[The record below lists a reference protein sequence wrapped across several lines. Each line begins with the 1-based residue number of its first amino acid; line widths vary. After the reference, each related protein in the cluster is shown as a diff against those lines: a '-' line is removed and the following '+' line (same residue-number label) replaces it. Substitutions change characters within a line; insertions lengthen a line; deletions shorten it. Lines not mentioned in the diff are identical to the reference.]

1 MNTISLSEDTD
12 ELIARAQA
20 IATVLAEKRDELG
33 ISTDVEALLRASIAA
48 ATYAINGY
56 LALTAAAKKSGIPM
70 GYLSEAK
77 ARCNRKIQLLRRR
90 VIRAVAELSR
100 LMDKNEARKAARYI
114 STSA

>member
-1 MNTISLSEDTD
+1 MKTISLSEETD

-56 LALTAAAKKSGIPM
+56 VALTAARNPGSPSAIW
-70 GYLSEAK
+70 
-77 ARCNRKIQLLRRR
+77 RKRRR
-90 VIRAVAELSR
+90 DATETSNFAPASHASCGRTL
-100 LMDKNEARKAARYI
+100 AADG
-114 STSA
+114 